1 MLLALMVSTGGGRVE
16 AVRYRGRR
24 DHRGRWNP
32 LTSDLTAT
40 AGPSRER
47 GFEMAP
53 RSFVSVLRRIGVGR
67 LVACWTVCLLI
78 GLFAAAPAGAQM
90 VMNSTDHLSFDRPES
105 WALKYFTAAT
115 LLGGLDTPQ
124 TQKPWSVS
132 IGLEAG
138 LLPPLSRAQQL
149 VGYDGTE
156 AQDLNKAPFLP
167 RPRVT
172 IALPGRLSLVV
183 AGVPPFAMF
192 GLRAKLLAFALE
204 RPVYETPALAVGL
217 RAYGQ
222 AGTVRGSYTCPA
234 STLAF
239 APGSAGNIDGCQAA
253 SSDTAS
259 LRYVGG
265 EASVAYRPQSRL
277 SPHVAIG
284 LTYMDVGFQV
294 GALTYGMID
303 HTHYLSKGMAV
314 SGSGGVSYRL
324 TSRLSLS
331 TDAFYSPLSVR
342 RGPGAPL
349 QNDGM
354 FNVRALVTYRMR

>member
-1 MLLALMVSTGGGRVE
+1 MAL
-16 AVRYRGRR
+16 
-24 DHRGRWNP
+24 
-32 LTSDLTAT
+32 
-40 AGPSRER
+40 
-47 GFEMAP
+47 
-53 RSFVSVLRRIGVGR
+53 RSFVGVLRPSRVAR
-67 LVACWTVCLLI
+67 LVACWAVCLVI
-78 GLFAAAPAGAQM
+78 GLIAAAPAGAQM

-115 LLGGLDTPQ
+115 LLGGLETPQ

-132 IGLEAG
+132 FGLEAG
-138 LLPPLSRAQQL
+138 LLPRLSRAQQL

-172 IALPGRLSLVV
+172 IALPGKFSLVV
-183 AGVPPFAMF
+183 AGVPPFRMF
-192 GLRAKLLAFALE
+192 GLKAKLLAFALE
-204 RPVYETPALAVGL
+204 RLVYETPAAAVGL

-222 AGTVRGSYTCPA
+222 FGTVQGSYTCPP

-239 APGSAGNIDGCQAA
+239 APGSPGNIDGCQAA

-259 LRYVGG
+259 LRYAGG
-265 EASVAYRPQSRL
+265 EASVAYRPAARL
-277 SPHVAIG
+277 SPHAAVG
-284 LTYMDVGFQV
+284 LTYMSVGFQV

-303 HTHYLSKGMAV
+303 HTHYLSQGMAV
-314 SGSGGVSYRL
+314 SASGGVSYRL
-324 TSRLSLS
+324 SSRVSLS

-342 RGPGAPL
+342 RGFGAPL

-354 FNVRALVTYRMR
+354 FNIRALVTYRMR

>member
-1 MLLALMVSTGGGRVE
+1 MSEMSA
-16 AVRYRGRR
+16 A
-24 DHRGRWNP
+24 
-32 LTSDLTAT
+32 
-40 AGPSRER
+40 AGSSRER
-47 GFEMAP
+47 GIEMAP
-53 RSFVSVLRRIGVGR
+53 QSFFNVLRRIGAAR
-67 LVACWTVCLLI
+67 LIACWAASLVI
-78 GLFAAAPAGAQM
+78 GLIATPPAGAQM
-90 VMNSTDHLSFDRPES
+90 VMNSTEHLSFDRPES

-115 LLGGLDTPQ
+115 LLGGLETPQ

-172 IALPGRLSLVV
+172 IALPARLSLVV

-192 GLRAKLLAFALE
+192 GLKAKLLAFALE
-204 RPVYETPALAVGL
+204 RPVYETAALAVGL
-217 RAYGQ
+217 RVYGQ
-222 AGTVRGSYTCPA
+222 IGTVQGSYTCPP

-239 APGSAGNIDGCQAA
+239 APGSPGNIDGCQAV

-259 LRYVGG
+259 LRYAGG
-265 EASVAYRPQSRL
+265 EASVAYRPAAHL
-277 SPHVAIG
+277 SPHAAVG
-284 LTYMDVGFQV
+284 LTYMNVGFQV

-303 HTHYLSKGMAV
+303 HTHYFSQGMAV

-324 TSRLSLS
+324 SDRLILT

-342 RGPGAPL
+342 RGAGAPL

-354 FNVRALVTYRMR
+354 FNIRALVTYRMR